1 MDVNEILDLSPEW
14 DGESFSDAEP
24 LNVYTEEY
32 EKVGVAP
39 RFLCHRL
46 GLIHEVVY
54 CLITDSDG
62 RFLLQTRGGGRLDIS
77 VGGHLEASDD
87 SPKDALVREVKEE
100 VGIPV
105 RSDGLVKL
113 GKYFREGGDRLSKP
127 RYVNREWRHLYSYTL
142 DQEEL
147 DRLDKM
153 FSERTDKAAILDVNW
168 FSMSDVI
175 RACDRNNAADGLS
188 ASVVHYLSWRLSHSE
203 KGQ

>member
-1 MDVNEILDLSPEW
+1 MDVREIMELAPEW
-14 DGESFSDAEP
+14 DGESFSEAEM
-24 LNVYTEEY
+24 LNVYTDQH

-54 CLITDSDG
+54 CLITDTDG

-87 SPKDALVREVKEE
+87 SPSDALVREMKEE

-105 RSDGLVKL
+105 QSEHLVRL
-113 GKYFREGGDRLSKP
+113 GKYLRESGERLSKP

-142 DQEEL
+142 EQGEV
-147 DRLDKM
+147 DRLDNM
-153 FSERTDKAAILDVNW
+153 FNQRTDKTKILDVSW
-168 FSMSDVI
+168 FSMSDMI
-175 RACDRNNAADGLS
+175 SACDRNNAADGLS
-188 ASVVHYLSWRLSHSE
+188 ASVVHYLSWRLSRSE
-203 KGQ
+203 KG